1 MPRKAGQCCG
11 TTAKIIKITDSQTY
25 NGVYTFLTTHGTLQQ
40 SKTTAREAKK
50 YYRETINN
58 IFRRYI
64 IVANSINTTT
74 AFMRKHIRMT
84 LLCVA
89 LALANRAEA
98 QYDVLFS
105 HYYDM
110 EPSFNPAAVGKETV
124 ININA
129 AYAMDLAGFEHNPQT
144 AYIAADMPFNFLNTL
159 HGAGLLL
166 MDDKLGLFDHKRISL
181 QYAKKITVLKGT
193 LSVGLQAGLLVE
205 QFDGTKLDV
214 EDSSDPAFATSS
226 VNGNA
231 FDLGAGLYYTLKDFY
246 AGVSAQHLTAPTVAL
261 GETNELKISASYYLT
276 AGYTFKLRNPYLR
289 LKTSAIGRT
298 DGNAYR
304 ADITGRLLYTH
315 EKKMFYGGLSYSP
328 TNSVT
333 FLLGMNF
340 HGVIVSYG
348 YECYTSGINPGNGS
362 HELAVAYK
370 MPLNIVKKG
379 KNIHKS
385 VRIL

>member
-1 MPRKAGQCCG
+1 M
-11 TTAKIIKITDSQTY
+11 
-25 NGVYTFLTTHGTLQQ
+25 
-40 SKTTAREAKK
+40 
-50 YYRETINN
+50 
-58 IFRRYI
+58 
-64 IVANSINTTT
+64 ANSIKTTT

-89 LALANRAEA
+89 LALANHADA

-110 EPSFNPAAVGKETV
+110 EPSFNAAAVGKETML
-124 ININA
+124 NINA
-129 AYAMDLAGFEHNPQT
+129 AYAMDMAGFERNPQT
-144 AYIAADMPFNFLNTL
+144 AYVAADMPFSFLNTL
-159 HGAGLLL
+159 HGAGLVF
-166 MDDKLGLFDHKRISL
+166 MDDKLGLFDHKRIAL
-181 QYAKKITVLKGT
+181 QYAKKINIFKGT
-193 LSVGLQAGLLVE
+193 LSVGVQAGLLVE

-214 EDSSDPAFATSS
+214 EDSSDPAFTTSS

-231 FDLGAGLYYTLKDFY
+231 FDLGLGLYYTLKDFY
-246 AGVSAQHLTAPTVAL
+246 VGVSAQHLTAPTVAL
-261 GETNELKISASYYLT
+261 GETNELKIDATYYLT
-276 AGYTFKLRNPYLR
+276 AGYTFKLRNPYIK

-315 EKKMFYGGLSYSP
+315 EKKIFYGGLSYSP
-328 TNSVT
+328 ANSVT
-333 FLLGMNF
+333 FLVGMNF
-340 HGVIVSYG
+340 HGVLVSYG

-379 KNIHKS
+379 KNIHKAS
-385 VRIL
+385 RIL